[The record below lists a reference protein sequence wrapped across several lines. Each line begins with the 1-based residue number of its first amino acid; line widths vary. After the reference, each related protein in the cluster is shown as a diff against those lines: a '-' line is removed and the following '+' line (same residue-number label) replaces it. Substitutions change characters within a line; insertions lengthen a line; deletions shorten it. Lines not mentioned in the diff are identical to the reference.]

1 MPSLD
6 GLLGHPFAGDV
17 GATRADTKAMAK
29 RLAPLDFV
37 GGVAVL
43 AVLSATISAVPPALF
58 AATRDPVAVLRTP

>member
-1 MPSLD
+1 
-6 GLLGHPFAGDV
+6 
-17 GATRADTKAMAK
+17 MAK